1 MTHAPTMLERAFALA
16 GSGECATVAE
26 VRERLRAEGYP
37 IRQLVGPVLMR
48 QLRELCSAAATP
60 GPS

>member
-16 GSGECATVAE
+16 SSGTCATVAD
-26 VRERLRAEGYP
+26 VREKLRAEGYP

-48 QLRELCSAAATP
+48 QLRDLCSNAATP
-60 GPS
+60 DPS